1 MNDNSRSAL
10 SWLGAAAFVVVAF
23 GSIAV
28 AYFMTRP
35 STPAD
40 TAYLA
45 QQLQLRRELEVKAQ
59 AALTQPGRNADG
71 TYRVP
76 IDQAMALL
84 AADNTVFAKFR
95 TQSQPT
101 K

>member
-10 SWLGAAAFVVVAF
+10 SWLGAVAFVVVAF
-23 GSIAV
+23 GSIAT
-28 AYFMTRP
+28 AYFLTRP
-35 STPAD
+35 STPPD
-40 TAYLA
+40 TAYRA
-45 QQLQLRRELEVKAQ
+45 QQIQLRHELEMKAQ
-59 AALTQPGRNADG
+59 AALTQPGRNVDG

-84 AADNTVFAKFR
+84 AADNDTFVKFR